1 MAQQFIK
8 TSIELEGFTTD
19 GNGNAYITK
28 KVNLKAGYRHRLVQ
42 TDLFQ
47 DALPFITT
55 AGEERPIVEVVLSP
69 YQVIPTNMNI
79 QANLPTLS
87 NRYPAAG
94 NDLVLFKAIGEQTQN
109 RFIEFHQ
116 FPSPQIA
123 SLQYDSFY
131 TNHVYVNVAF
141 HGKDDTQYSNLALSF
156 YMMLDNKKVDSLEAG
171 IGIMREVQEGM
182 CVEMA
187 SNGLILSSAILRGNT
202 FPMWRY
208 GGIRPER
215 MLTSTREGGFFLP
228 TSSNDEEA
236 MQSTGTIRSMVA
248 SARSMSSFDEAFGE
262 DTVGFGQIPDWLRL
276 NLSEGL
282 VSGPIREQWPPTKY
296 TDDGNLRML

>member
-8 TSIELEGFTTD
+8 TTIEQEIVQTDINGLAIFTKKINLKEGF
-19 GNGNAYITK
+19 
-28 KVNLKAGYRHRLVQ
+28 RHRLVQ

-47 DALPFITT
+47 DALPLVTA
-55 AGEERPIVEVVLSP
+55 AGENRPIVEVVLSP
-69 YQVIPTNMNI
+69 YQVIPTEMRLQVNTPP
-79 QANLPTLS
+79 LT
-87 NRYPAAG
+87 NRYPSAG
-94 NDLVLFKAIGEQTQN
+94 NDLVLFKAVGEQTRN
-109 RFIEFHQ
+109 RFIEFQQ

-123 SLQYDSFY
+123 SLQYDAFY

-141 HGKDDTQYSNLALSF
+141 HGEASTQYQNLALSF
-156 YMMLDNKKVDSLEAG
+156 YMMLDNKKVDSVEAG

-187 SNGLILSSAILRGNT
+187 SNGLLVSKATLKGNT

-215 MLTSTREGGFFLP
+215 MLTSTKEGGFFLP
-228 TSSNDEEA
+228 MSNRDEEE

-248 SARSMSSFDEAFGE
+248 SARSMSGFNEAFGE
-262 DTVGFGQIPDWLRL
+262 DTAGFGQIPDWLRL

-282 VSGPIREQWPPTKY
+282 VSGAIRDQWPPTKY
-296 TDDGNLRML
+296 TDTGNLRML